1 MEDNALMDQIYTR
14 TNNTSMECLYDN
26 YTNTQQQ
33 NNPENTASPT

>member
-1 MEDNALMDQIYTR
+1 MEDNELMDETYTR
-14 TNNTSMECLYDN
+14 TNNTCMEYLYDK